1 MQDHQPPL
9 PAGSPT
15 EEQLAAILRYTRR
28 PFAPEELYVFP
39 AVLCDNQIDRDGERF
54 STACLHQ
61 LAELF
66 AGVTGVFDHRATAS
80 GQHARIFSCRVE
92 EDPSRESN
100 CPEPYAALRAEIY
113 MPRTD
118 ATAALIAEID
128 AGIKKEVSVSCA
140 VSGSVCSVCGQPAG
154 SCAHQKG
161 RLYDGPCPCHTVHT
175 GAADAYEWSFV
186 AVPAQRGA
194 GVTKRLKRTA
204 EVPPPRTAAG
214 RPRPGVSGPAPG
226 GVCPPVAAGGAGP
239 YRIPGEKAGRPP
251 RPGGAQG
258 GPARAGEGRR
268 PAAAPA
274 PAAPLA
280 GPAGRPGPR
289 PGRKPLP
296 PAPQPGAAPMKG
308 DRIL

>member
-15 EEQLAAILRYTRR
+15 GEQLAAILRYTRR

-113 MPRTD
+113 MPRTES
-118 ATAALIAEID
+118 TAALIAEID

-204 EVPPPRTAAG
+204 EVPPPPDGQLAALG
-214 RPRPGVSGPAPG
+214 REYLDRLRREYVRLSLLAVPDLTESPVKKQAALLGPEELREALPALEKAAARRLPLPRQLPWQDPPDAPDRDPAEN
-226 GVCPPVAAGGAGP
+226 P
-239 YRIPGEKAGRPP
+239 YRLRRSPAQP
-251 RPGGAQG
+251 R
-258 GPARAGEGRR
+258 
-268 PAAAPA
+268 
-274 PAAPLA
+274 
-280 GPAGRPGPR
+280 
-289 PGRKPLP
+289 
-296 PAPQPGAAPMKG
+296 
-308 DRIL
+308 